1 MRKSSRKSGRLNAGD
16 QRMISLN
23 HVNRTTPNVRG
34 IYQVNHSLQR
44 IIGRPTVSRE
54 FSAGRH
60 GPSGFRSDSY
70 VDNRRMSV

>member
-1 MRKSSRKSGRLNAGD
+1 MSEGFIK
-16 QRMISLN
+16 
-23 HVNRTTPNVRG
+23 
-34 IYQVNHSLQR
+34 VNHSLQR
-44 IIGRPTVSRE
+44 IVGRPTVSRE